1 MAESINQI
9 GLGYPQDF
17 ALESCVIITALGQP
31 TDFSKMVVEIN
42 YFEDIYNSTIT
53 GNLILNDSSGFLNM
67 LGFSGNEYL
76 LLSFGKPGLDTR
88 KISKTFRIYS
98 VSNRGMVKDQNEN
111 YILNF
116 CSEETVLSEQYKI
129 SKSYRNKK
137 ISEIIKDILFN
148 QLSVKTGKFEDS
160 NIEETRGTRDIIIP
174 NLKPFEAISWLS
186 TQAISNSSKTEG
198 SPYLFF
204 ENYNGFNFK
213 SLQSLYTGKSYKTYR
228 YEPKNTT
235 LPDDA
240 RVQDMEAELTNVL
253 AFENLSN
260 FDTINSINTGGF
272 ANRLYAIDPIRQ
284 SYSVNDFDYWDYSL
298 KTEGL
303 NTFPV
308 ITNAKNR
315 KGDTANTAYNSVVKV
330 ATTNTGQATY
340 NSYIKS
346 KSPDIKDTFVEQ
358 RIPYRTAQLSHI
370 NTVRF
375 KISVPGDPLLTVGM
389 VIEFLVPELRTMED
403 GGRIWDIY
411 YSGNF
416 IITAVRHTINQEN
429 KFITILEISKES
441 LKTPYYQFNNELP
454 SWKEIRGR

>member
-148 QLSVKTGKFEDS
+148 QLSVKTGKFEED
-160 NIEETRGTRDIIIP
+160 
-174 NLKPFEAISWLS
+174 
-186 TQAISNSSKTEG
+186 
-198 SPYLFF
+198 
-204 ENYNGFNFK
+204 
-213 SLQSLYTGKSYKTYR
+213 
-228 YEPKNTT
+228 
-235 LPDDA
+235 
-240 RVQDMEAELTNVL
+240 
-253 AFENLSN
+253 
-260 FDTINSINTGGF
+260 
-272 ANRLYAIDPIRQ
+272 
-284 SYSVNDFDYWDYSL
+284 
-298 KTEGL
+298 
-303 NTFPV
+303 
-308 ITNAKNR
+308 R
-315 KGDTANTAYNSVVKV
+315 KSVV
-330 ATTNTGQATY
+330 
-340 NSYIKS
+340 
-346 KSPDIKDTFVEQ
+346 
-358 RIPYRTAQLSHI
+358 
-370 NTVRF
+370 
-375 KISVPGDPLLTVGM
+375 
-389 VIEFLVPELRTMED
+389 
-403 GGRIWDIY
+403 
-411 YSGNF
+411 
-416 IITAVRHTINQEN
+416 
-429 KFITILEISKES
+429 
-441 LKTPYYQFNNELP
+441 
-454 SWKEIRGR
+454 

>member
-1 MAESINQI
+1 
-9 GLGYPQDF
+9 
-17 ALESCVIITALGQP
+17 
-31 TDFSKMVVEIN
+31 
-42 YFEDIYNSTIT
+42 
-53 GNLILNDSSGFLNM
+53 
-67 LGFSGNEYL
+67 
-76 LLSFGKPGLDTR
+76 
-88 KISKTFRIYS
+88 
-98 VSNRGMVKDQNEN
+98 
-111 YILNF
+111 
-116 CSEETVLSEQYKI
+116 
-129 SKSYRNKK
+129 
-137 ISEIIKDILFN
+137 
-148 QLSVKTGKFEDS
+148 
-160 NIEETRGTRDIIIP
+160 
-174 NLKPFEAISWLS
+174 
-186 TQAISNSSKTEG
+186 
-198 SPYLFF
+198 
-204 ENYNGFNFK
+204 
-213 SLQSLYTGKSYKTYR
+213 
-228 YEPKNTT
+228 
-235 LPDDA
+235 
-240 RVQDMEAELTNVL
+240 MEAELTNVL